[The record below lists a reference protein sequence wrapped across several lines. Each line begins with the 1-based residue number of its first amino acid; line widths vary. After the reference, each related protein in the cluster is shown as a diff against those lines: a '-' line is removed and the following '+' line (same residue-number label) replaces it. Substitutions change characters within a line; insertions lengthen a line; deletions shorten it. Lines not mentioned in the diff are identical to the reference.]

1 MSAAGRLWRR
11 APAWRVSLVCA
22 IAATGLAAMFPPAF
36 PHWFSEHSAAGRKDL
51 GPRYV
56 PQTTAVE
63 PVYGIELPPLGPGR
77 SGIIPF
83 AGRQLPLPQ
92 GTWQELVLAKSGT
105 SMAVQVALLGR
116 IDGQRLTGLVLAA
129 APGPLGNAAG
139 AAAGLGPC
147 DVRDAIAHQIVPA
160 DMNRDPLS
168 HECWSLVALD
178 LAAATSPAKTDEVL
192 RRGFGRLQEMGVA
205 VPGHMLA
212 LDYVRS
218 DPTGWLTVLLLVPGE
233 QPAAS
238 RRMQGWVR
246 RFAPLL
252 HKGFDGSLEAGELTP
267 AVAHDPG

>member
-1 MSAAGRLWRR
+1 MSAAARLWRR

-22 IAATGLAAMFPPAF
+22 IAATALAAMFPPAI
-36 PHWFSEHSAAGRKDL
+36 PHRFAAAGARDAP
-51 GPRYV
+51 PRYM
-56 PQTTAVE
+56 PQATAVD
-63 PVYGIELPPLGPGR
+63 PVNELASELPPLGPGR

-83 AGRQLPLPQ
+83 AGRQLPLPL
-92 GTWQELVLAKSGT
+92 GVWQELVLAKSGSSQAT
-105 SMAVQVALLGR
+105 QVVLLGR
-116 IDGQRLTGLVLAA
+116 LDGPRLTGLMLVA

-147 DVRDAIAHQIVPA
+147 DTRDSIAHQTVPA

-168 HECWSLVALD
+168 HECWVLVPLD
-178 LAAATSPAKTDEVL
+178 MGAATSPAKTDPVL

-205 VPGHMLA
+205 APGHMLG

-218 DPTGWLTVLLLVPGE
+218 DPTGWMTVLLLLPGE

-238 RRMQGWVR
+238 RRIQGWVR

-252 HKGFDGSLEAGELTP
+252 HKGFDGTLVAAELTP
-267 AVAHDPG
+267 AVVHDPE